1 MTGTIWIN
9 AGEMSG
15 DMHGGRLMAALRKQ
29 APTLDYC
36 GMGGPEMRE
45 QGLEALLRVEDLSVM
60 GFTEVLG
67 HIPRIFQMLK
77 RIKSELAAR
86 RPRAVILIDAPEFNF
101 RVAKYAHALGI
112 PVYYYISPKLWAWRT
127 GRARFIAK
135 YITRMISILPFEIA
149 FYRQF
154 GMEVDYVGNPLVD
167 MVDWPSIDHITPV
180 PGRIGLLPGSRR
192 KEIEPL
198 MPEYARA
205 ATILASAVPGLE
217 FHCVQAPG
225 VEQSRLRELWQ
236 TDVPL
241 TIHGPL
247 NRYAFMRGCQML
259 IAASGT
265 VTLES
270 ALIGTPTLV
279 AYKLSKLSYAIGKRV
294 VKVPF
299 VALPNL
305 IMEREVFPELLQEKA
320 DGPVLAE
327 YALRWLTNDKA
338 MHAVREDLARLR
350 TMLGAPGAPDRAAT
364 VILHDLLTAQ
374 TAHVA
379 H

>member
-1 MTGTIWIN
+1 MPSTTIWMN

-15 DMHGGRLMAALRKQ
+15 DMHGGRLMAALRTQ
-29 APTLDYC
+29 APELAFC

-45 QGLEALLRVEDLSVM
+45 QGLDAVLRVEDLSVM
-60 GFTEVLG
+60 GFTEVFG

-77 RIKSELAAR
+77 RIKLELAER
-86 RPRAVILIDAPEFNF
+86 RPDAVVLIDAPEFNF
-101 RVAKYAHALGI
+101 RVAKHAHALGI

-127 GRARFIAK
+127 GRAKFIAK

-149 FYRQF
+149 FYKQF

-167 MVDWPSIDHITPV
+167 MVDWQAIDHITPM

-198 MPEYARA
+198 MPEYAKA
-205 ATILASAVPGLE
+205 ASILAAEMPHLE
-217 FHCVQAPG
+217 FHCIQAPG
-225 VEQSRLRELWQ
+225 VDRESLQALWQ
-236 TDVPL
+236 SDVPL

-247 NRYAFMRGCQML
+247 DRYAFMRGCEML
-259 IAASGT
+259 MAASGT
-265 VTLES
+265 VTLEA

-279 AYKLSKLSYAIGKRV
+279 AYRLSKLSYAIAKRV
-294 VKVPF
+294 VKVPY

-320 DGPVLAE
+320 DGSVLADH
-327 YALRWLTNDKA
+327 ARQWLTNPA
-338 MHAVREDLARLR
+338 AIGAVRDDLAKLR
-350 TMLGAPGAPDRAAT
+350 TMLGEPGAPDRAAA
-364 VILHDLLTAQ
+364 VILQDL
-374 TAHVA
+374 
-379 H
+379 